1 MSRNKRLALL
11 FVGFIWVSAAQPN
24 YKLPSGEVLQDPTKP
39 LGLPKVQ
46 PKAAAEI
53 SYRLS
58 YVLRSENRNL
68 AIVNGKKVAVGDTV
82 SGAKVL
88 AISSDSVTLSVK
100 GKKRVLA
107 MKTPSK
113 DIKINR

>member
-1 MSRNKRLALL
+1 MFRTKHLVFL
-11 FVGFIWVSAAQPN
+11 FVGLIWVCTAQAN

-39 LGLPKVQ
+39 LGLPKAQARV
-46 PKAAAEI
+46 KAET

-58 YVLRSENRNL
+58 YILRAENRNL
-68 AIVNGKKVAVGDTV
+68 AIVNGKKVAVGDIV

-107 MKTPSK
+107 MNMPSK
-113 DIKINR
+113 NIKINR

>member
-1 MSRNKRLALL
+1 MSRTKHLALL
-11 FVGFIWVSAAQPN
+11 FVGFIWVCAAQAN

-46 PKAAAEI
+46 PKATEQI

-68 AIVNGKKVAVGDTV
+68 AIVNGQKVAVGDTV

>member
-1 MSRNKRLALL
+1 MSRTKHLALL
-11 FVGFIWVSAAQPN
+11 FVGLIWVCTAQAT

-39 LGLPKVQ
+39 LGLPKMQ
-46 PKAAAEI
+46 PKATAEI

-58 YVLRSENRNL
+58 YILRSENRNL

-100 GKKRVLA
+100 GKTRVLA

-113 DIKINR
+113 GIKINR

>member
-1 MSRNKRLALL
+1 MSNAKYIALL
-11 FVGFIWVSAAQPN
+11 FVALIWAVSAQAN
-24 YKLPSGEVLQDPTKP
+24 FRLPSGEVLQDPTKP
-39 LGLPKVQ
+39 IGLPKVQ
-46 PKAAAEI
+46 AKLKPET

-58 YVLRSENRNL
+58 YILRAEDRNL
-68 AIVNGKKVAVGDTV
+68 AIVNGQKVAVGDMV

-107 MKTPSK
+107 MNVPSK
-113 DIKINR
+113 GFKINR

>member
-1 MSRNKRLALL
+1 MSKTKQLALL
-11 FVGFIWVSAAQPN
+11 LVGFIWVACAQAN
-24 YKLPSGEVLQDPTKP
+24 YKLPSGEVLQDPTRP
-39 LGLPKVQ
+39 LGLPKAQ
-46 PKAAAEI
+46 AKAKPEI

-58 YVLRSENRNL
+58 YILRAENRNL
-68 AIVNGKKVAVGDTV
+68 AIVNGKKVAVGDVV
-82 SGAKVL
+82 SGAKVV

-107 MKTPSK
+107 MRMPSK